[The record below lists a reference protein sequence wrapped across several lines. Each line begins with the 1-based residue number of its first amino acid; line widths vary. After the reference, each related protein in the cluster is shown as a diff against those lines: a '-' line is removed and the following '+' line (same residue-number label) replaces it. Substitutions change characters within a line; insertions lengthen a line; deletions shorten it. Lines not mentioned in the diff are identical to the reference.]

1 MRERPTVIEIL
12 TLDFFEEDS
21 ITIPPIDAT
30 DFEINPDIIQ
40 VISINQFG
48 GLKYEDPMVH
58 MLWFNRICNTF
69 RINEVSID
77 IVKLIL
83 FPFSLRD
90 KAIRWLNS
98 FSPGHFTTWNAL
110 HRAFMH
116 EYFPPS
122 TVAKIRA
129 SIQNFNQA
137 PVESLSEAWDRYKG
151 LRRKCPTHF
160 MNAYDL
166 MFYFYYGLQVVSKK
180 ELDCYSK
187 VGSFLDMTP
196 KESETLVENVVSN
209 AKNWYYKT
217 ESSFET
223 TLQGTDQISALTTI
237 IDNLATQVKNLK
249 SQSSQVNMPSHF
261 MEVQEGL
268 VDASTETP
276 KIDEESIDERWTST
290 EKKNL
295 VGLQSEGFDEDD
307 ESESE
312 EFFEPI
318 SEKVGVG
325 GILYESEFDKA
336 SHREGEFEIL
346 VGSPCKNFKEK
357 TSEKSNEIEE
367 LLDLLLET
375 LDVQV
380 DQENFA
386 QNVEE
391 ESVEEVLD
399 LLLDVLDTST
409 MLKTVQVEGDLE
421 NEDDF
426 PYFILRPENEK
437 DAQVFVLACEF
448 FMKQRWYTR
457 RVPRVKLYDPR
468 VGKSRKKWEKKRQA
482 SDVKE
487 ALLGGNPSVK
497 KGGLKKIAKK
507 KKTKK

>member
-1 MRERPTVIEIL
+1 MRERQIVLDAL
-12 TLDFFEEDS
+12 TLDFSEDDN
-21 ITIPPIDAT
+21 IIIPPIDAT

-48 GLKYEDPMVH
+48 GLKHEDPILH
-58 MLWFNRICNTF
+58 MLWFNRVCNTF

-90 KAIRWLNS
+90 KAVRWLNS
-98 FSPGHFTTWNAL
+98 FPPGHFTTRNAL
-110 HRAFMH
+110 HLAFMH
-116 EYFPPS
+116 EYFSPS
-122 TVAKIRA
+122 AVAHIRTL
-129 SIQNFNQA
+129 IQNFRQA
-137 PVESLSEAWDRYKG
+137 PMETISEAWDRYKG
-151 LRRKCPTHF
+151 LQRKCPKQL
-160 MNAYDL
+160 MDAYDL
-166 MFYFYYGLQVVSKK
+166 MFYFYYGLQVVSKR
-180 ELDCYSK
+180 ELDHYSK
-187 VGSFLDMTP
+187 MGSFLDMTL
-196 KESETLVENVVSN
+196 KESETLMENVVSN
-209 AKNWYYKT
+209 AKNWYYET

-223 TLQGTDQISALTTI
+223 TLQSTDQISALTTI

-249 SQSSQVNMPSHF
+249 SQSSQVNKLSHF

-268 VDASTETP
+268 VDASTEAP

-290 EKKNL
+290 EKQNL
-295 VGLQSEGFDEDD
+295 VGLQNEGFDEDD

-318 SEKVGVG
+318 SEKVDVG

-336 SHREGEFEIL
+336 SHREGEFEIF

-357 TSEKSNEIEE
+357 TPEKSNEIEE

-409 MLKTVQVEGDLE
+409 MLKIVQIEGDLE

-426 PYFILRPENEK
+426 PYFILPPENEK
-437 DAQVFVLACEF
+437 DAQAFALACEF

-468 VGKSRKKWEKKRQA
+468 VGKSRKK
-482 SDVKE
+482 
-487 ALLGGNPSVK
+487 
-497 KGGLKKIAKK
+497 
-507 KKTKK
+507 